1 MLTTDKTDTKRQTL
15 KLVMIIFQLYQIIH
29 FLILML
35 SAWAATSASSSSH
48 SYFPASK
55 VQPNNSLLYCIVWWL
70 CVFWKHQKHSRIKT
84 QIFSKKKR
92 RLKIYFKPSHSSH
105 VLGRFIKLGK
115 VCNWQGSEIPVFYGK
130 FNLSLYSSDSEAE
143 LSGEKFN
150 LVLFPDDKMR
160 SEPVTSSHCGHPEMW
175 GIDKKSG
182 SCEKSLPNWWKS

>member
-1 MLTTDKTDTKRQTL
+1 MISIVNFICWQLTKQIPKCRHRNQWCLFSNFTIL
-15 KLVMIIFQLYQIIH
+15 IFLH

-35 SAWAATSASSSSH
+35 LAWAATSASSSSH

-55 VQPNNSLLYCIVWWL
+55 VQPNNSLLYSVVL
-70 CVFWKHQKHSRIKT
+70 CMYLFWKHQNIPEKVYIRTHFPRIW
-84 QIFSKKKR
+84 R

-115 VCNWQGSEIPVFYGK
+115 VCNWHSPEIPVFYGK
-130 FNLSLYSSDSEAE
+130 FNLSLYSPDSESE
-143 LSGEKFN
+143 LSKEKLN

-175 GIDKKSG
+175 G
-182 SCEKSLPNWWKS
+182 ER